1 MTNGMPIGTG
11 IPFPQGIQSDSAC
24 PRLEDTLASTV
35 GTKAIHR
42 LRGRWRGPER
52 FGRSD
57 AFLDYR
63 RVSLLVPLR
72 QQEFCPGPALGMGA
86 ERVFR
91 AGRCSHHRLQ
101 GAFLPAWY
109 RCDRRGRRHQGH
121 GRNRSL
127 GSLHRFGLDNLT
139 IPMLHFL
146 ATRASPGSGWIISP
160 SQCSTSWRRARLRIR
175 AAPARPIISK
185 EPPPNAQSNAGSV
198 RASEDAGGA
207 CLSGAAG
214 AAGAT
219 ASANGADDAGAA
231 GAGDGA
237 SRCAKGSDRC
247 GAETGSVRAIVRP
260 AGLDA
265 LRFTGAAA
273 GTACASSA
281 CDAVMAA
288 SNRCSTEGVDW
299 TTGWEGAK
307 TGAGDAAGCVCATGG
322 SAITGCA
329 GGMTVC
335 ANSVGELIAR
345 TAAIAALAGR
355 SERICPVIAN
365 VQPVSCGFKRNS
377 CSLFRISR
385 ANSRTE

>member
-1 MTNGMPIGTG
+1 LCRCASRNFALVLRLAWVRNGFSALGGAATIASKVLSSPLGTG
-11 IPFPQGIQSDSAC
+11 ATAGDGVIKGMA
-24 PRLEDTLASTV
+24 
-35 GTKAIHR
+35 GT
-42 LRGRWRGPER
+42 GRW
-52 FGRSD
+52 
-57 AFLDYR
+57 AA
-63 RVSLLVPLR
+63 
-72 QQEFCPGPALGMGA
+72 C
-86 ERVFR
+86 
-91 AGRCSHHRLQ
+91 
-101 GAFLPAWY
+101 
-109 RCDRRGRRHQGH
+109 
-121 GRNRSL
+121 
-127 GSLHRFGLDNLT
+127 T
-139 IPMLHFL
+139 
-146 ATRASPGSGWIISP
+146 GSGWIISP

-198 RASEDAGGA
+198 RASDDAGGA

-219 ASANGADDAGAA
+219 ASANGADDAGAD

-237 SRCAKGSDRC
+237 SRCVRGSERC
-247 GAETGSVRAIVRP
+247 GAATGSVRAIVRA
-260 AGLDA
+260 AGRGA

-281 CDAVMAA
+281 CDAVIAA

-307 TGAGDAAGCVCATGG
+307 TGAGEAAGGVCATGG
-322 SAITGCA
+322 STITGCA

-365 VQPVSCGFKRNS
+365 VKPVSCGFKRNG

-385 ANSRTE
+385 AKSRTE